1 MECLLIIFR
10 KERCCAVKLSGG
22 AEYVRVDL
30 HSHSIADKQFKNEQ
44 WKSREEFVDNY
55 ITQLEKQNIKIVAIT
70 NHNKF
75 DREEYCM
82 LREKGRERDILI
94 LPGVEISTI
103 DGKRGVHFLCVFPP
117 ETGECEGNEP
127 QCRIEK
133 FITMMF
139 PEGGLDNYGN
149 PKISQKKLDQMVD
162 VLEKELKCRQY
173 MIIPAHV
180 DNDKGWFKEC
190 DMAVKR
196 QYINK
201 DWMRKRIMAFQ
212 GINESSRKAYENE
225 VSKIIAEQGGKK
237 QVLIPAYIEASDP
250 KELAAVGS
258 RYSYV
263 KIGELSFEALYF
275 ALSQHELRVLPGEV
289 EKERLPRIEK
299 VKFVTQQG
307 LADVEIRF
315 NSGLNNFIGIRGSG
329 KSTIIEGIRYAFE
342 LDAQSDNEYKD
353 GLLKNTWD
361 RAVKL
366 LLRLLIGLEKHIKLK
381 EYMDNRL
388 KCIVK
393 MNLFRIKT
401 IQFTTYCVLWT
412 ERLTRKMKE
421 PQLQMEFIDQ
431 YIRDDLE
438 SIRQKIAEKEEEI
451 KILYSE
457 IKRLEERVEK
467 KEEYTERLAT
477 VTKDID
483 DYKRLA
489 IADKL
494 QLEAAYKKDE
504 LFLKR
509 VKKTVDEIKSK
520 SSEYESDILNILGSI
535 SFPKSE
541 HNQDLFNRLE
551 ESFKTYRRE
560 LEKTLKVINQL
571 NDGFS
576 KECTE
581 IDKGFVERKEGIEE
595 QIAAIKRKM
604 AHIQEL
610 SVDDYAKKIEEK
622 EKYQEAFKQIEKY
635 EKELVKKKE
644 TMARMLEQIQ
654 KLWHQ
659 LFQIR
664 VSKAEEINRSENFI
678 KIEIHYKG
686 DKEAFRHKLDSLLSG
701 TNIRYDKKDM
711 LSNSFNDGIELFKA
725 LDEKANPQLHFL
737 NENDLSKIKQRLKA
751 NWLELCLFR
760 VPDKIKLFYKE
771 KPIEQ
776 LSLGERASALLMLLL
791 KTDNNPLLMDQPED
805 DLDNQMIY
813 EGLVKE
819 LLSLKGKRQVIFAT
833 HNSNIPV
840 LEIATKVLF
849 VRMNRKITVK
859 MGSIDTRFF
868 QDSIVKIM
876 EGGRDAF
883 ARRRFMKMDVIDLL
897 ETIESGEDAKHNLRK
912 YLPVRMRWRRRF
924 LPLPIVRGARLL

>member
-1 MECLLIIFR
+1 M
-10 KERCCAVKLSGG
+10 KLSGG

-307 LADVEIRF
+307 LDDVEIRF

-353 GLLKNTWD
+353 GLLKKHLGSGGKVIIEVTD
-361 RAVKL
+361 RIGETYKIERIYGQQAKVYRKDEFIPGLRPYNL
-366 LLRLLIGLEKHIKLK
+366 LP
-381 EYMDNRL
+381 
-388 KCIVK
+388 IVYYGQK
-393 MNLFRIKT
+393 DL
-401 IQFTTYCVLWT
+401 Q
-412 ERLTRKMKE
+412 EKMKE

-467 KEEYTERLAT
+467 KEEYAERLAT

-840 LEIATKVLF
+840 LGDCDQGVVCE
-849 VRMNRKITVK
+849 NEQEKITVK

-883 ARRRFMKMDVIDLL
+883 ARRKEIYEKWML
-897 ETIESGEDAKHNLRK
+897 
-912 YLPVRMRWRRRF
+912 
-924 LPLPIVRGARLL
+924 